1 MHTALQASGTWAPQ
15 VPHTLLVVMITV
27 AVVLLVVVLLVATG
41 LMVQSLTGGAPL
53 VPMEPEPGLDL

>member
-1 MHTALQASGTWAPQ
+1 MRTAFQPSRTWTPQ
-15 VPHTLLVVMITV
+15 VPHTLLVVMMTV
-27 AVVLLVVVLLVATG
+27 AVVLLVVALLVATG

>member
-1 MHTALQASGTWAPQ
+1 MHTALQQSRAWTPQ
-15 VPHTLLVVMITV
+15 VPHTLLVVMMTV
-27 AVVLLVVVLLVATG
+27 AVVLLVVALLVATG